1 MALEVAVLVSLGRHP
16 ASGRLRP
23 AGADARAVEL
33 ALRLPD
39 ARLHVIHAGD
49 PAEPALRDYLG
60 MGVASL
66 TVLDLPEGADPVP
79 ALADH
84 LKSLQ
89 PAIVLTGQRAEA
101 GEDSGLLPYLLA
113 EALGAALVP
122 AVVEVKLDGDAAALL
137 QALPRGR
144 RRDLRAS
151 LPLVATVSPSA
162 PAPRLPAFG
171 PARRGRIET
180 LMVKALADAARSE
193 WKEKPARRRPKRL
206 KVMGKG
212 GSAADRVK
220 AVTEMQGGKGK
231 LLTDVT
237 PEAAAE
243 AVWAYLVE
251 EGIVRERGGENS

>member
-1 MALEVAVLVSLGRHP
+1 MALDVAVLVSLGRHP
-16 ASGRLRP
+16 ASGRMRP
-23 AGADARAVEL
+23 ARADARALEL

-49 PAEPALRDYLG
+49 PAEPALRDFLG
-60 MGVASL
+60 MGVAEVA
-66 TVLDLPEGADPVP
+66 VLDLPKGADPLP
-79 ALADH
+79 ALAGH
-84 LKSLQ
+84 LKTLR
-89 PAIVLTGQRAEA
+89 PALVLTGQRAEA

-113 EALGAALVP
+113 EALDAALVP
-122 AVVEVKLDGDAAALL
+122 AVVAASFEGDTAALQ

-151 LPLVATVSPSA
+151 WPLVATVSPSA

-180 LMVKALADAARSE
+180 LAAEALADTARSE

-206 KVMGKG
+206 KVIGK

-251 EGIVRERGGENS
+251 EGIVRERGSE

>member
-1 MALEVAVLVSLGRHP
+1 MALDVAVLVSLGRHP
-16 ASGRLRP
+16 ASGRMRP
-23 AGADARAVEL
+23 ARADARALEL
-33 ALRLPD
+33 ALRLSD
-39 ARLHVIHAGD
+39 ARLHVIHAGN

-60 MGVASL
+60 MGVADL
-66 TVLDLPEGADPVP
+66 TVLDLPEGADPLP
-79 ALADH
+79 ALADR
-84 LKSLQ
+84 LKSLR
-89 PAIVLTGQRAEA
+89 PALVLTGQRAEI

-122 AVVEVKLDGDAAALL
+122 AVVALTVDGDEAALQ

-144 RRDLRAS
+144 RRDLRAA

-180 LMVKALADAARSE
+180 LPVMAPADAARGE

-212 GSAADRVK
+212 SAADRVK
-220 AVTEMQGGKGK
+220 AVTEMQGGKGR
-231 LLTDVT
+231 LLTDIT

-251 EGIVRERGGENS
+251 EGIVRERGGD

>member
-23 AGADARAVEL
+23 ARADARALEL

-49 PAEPALRDYLG
+49 PAELALRDYLG
-60 MGVASL
+60 MGVSEL
-66 TVLDLPEGADPVP
+66 TVLDLPEGADPLPV
-79 ALADH
+79 LADH
-84 LKSLQ
+84 LKSLK

-101 GEDSGLLPYLLA
+101 GEDSGLLPYLVA
-113 EALGAALVP
+113 EALDAALVP
-122 AVVEVKLDGDAAALL
+122 AVVAASIENDSAALQ

-144 RRDLRAS
+144 RRDLRVS
-151 LPLVATVSPSA
+151 LPLVASVSPSA

-171 PARRGRIET
+171 PARRGRIVT
-180 LMVKALADAARSE
+180 LAVEAPADAARAE

-220 AVTEMQGGKGK
+220 AVTEMQGGKGR

-251 EGIVRERGGENS
+251 EGIVRERGSE